1 MSFSRL
7 VYLDNAATTF
17 PKPPDVLREVND
29 CIRRYCGNPG
39 RSSHPLAMTS
49 AERIYECRE
58 AAAKF
63 LGLSSPE
70 TIVFTENTTYA
81 INLFLKGILRKGD
94 HVLISDLEHNSVFRP
109 IWKMAQNGWI
119 EYDVFPSMCGQD
131 NASATRICAGIAK
144 RIKVNTRLVICTHA
158 SNICSYSLPISAIGA
173 FCHRHGLLFAVDAAQ
188 SAGHLPIHMKEMNV
202 DALAAPGHKG
212 LYGIQGAG
220 FLALSDSLSL
230 DTLIEGGNGLHS
242 LEGAMSDLPPERYES
257 GTLPTPAIAGLLR
270 GIQTV
275 SRIGI
280 SEIGKHEKLLFD
292 YAAERLASIPKISL
306 YVPQYKGS
314 TLLFGVDGLSSEAIA
329 AQLGKKGICTRG
341 GFHCAALGHA
351 TLKTP
356 PDGAVRVSFGLFN
369 TTADVDRL
377 AAVLSDILS

>member
-39 RSSHPLAMTS
+39 RGSHPLAMTS

-81 INLFLKGILRKGD
+81 INLFLKGILQEGD

-220 FLALSDSLSL
+220 LLALSDSLSL

-280 SEIGKHEKLLFD
+280 GEIGKHEQLLFD

-377 AAVLSDILS
+377 AAALSDILA